1 MTATQLEN
9 GRWMTAVTDTTDP
22 RRGNVG
28 EAFRKADLHP
38 QNPSYAQK
46 LHAQAPP
53 RGTAMWGYKQGD
65 TWPFCLRSI
74 SKSMIFFSAKRFI
87 CAVYSQ

>member
-9 GRWMTAVTDTTDP
+9 GRWMTVVTDTTDP

-53 RGTAMWGYKQGD
+53 RVEQQCGAINRETHG
-65 TWPFCLRSI
+65 RS
-74 SKSMIFFSAKRFI
+74 
-87 CAVYSQ
+87 V